1 MSKEEIST
9 SKIEEEE
16 DFERLYIPPFKRNQ
30 KIAEIIE
37 KNDKNSEE
45 YQKVM
50 WDLLQKSINGII
62 NKVNTSNIQ
71 NIIIELFHEN
81 LFRGQ
86 GLLVNSIIKAQ
97 MASPNFTS
105 VYAAL
110 ISVIN
115 SKIPDIGSLTIRRY
129 ILSFRR
135 AFKKNNCSLLLK

>member
-9 SKIEEEE
+9 SKVEEEE

-71 NIIIELFHEN
+71 KIIIELFH
-81 LFRGQ
+81 
-86 GLLVNSIIKAQ
+86 
-97 MASPNFTS
+97 
-105 VYAAL
+105 
-110 ISVIN
+110 
-115 SKIPDIGSLTIRRY
+115 
-129 ILSFRR
+129 
-135 AFKKNNCSLLLK
+135 